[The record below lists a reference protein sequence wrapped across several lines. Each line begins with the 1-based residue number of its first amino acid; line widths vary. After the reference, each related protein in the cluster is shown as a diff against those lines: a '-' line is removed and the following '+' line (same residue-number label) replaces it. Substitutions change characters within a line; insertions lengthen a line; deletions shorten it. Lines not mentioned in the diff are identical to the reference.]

1 MDAVE
6 KSVKSEKSVDWGKV
20 WEKLTDSNLFTA
32 GLFLIAL
39 LVYNNSVLNDKL
51 SDKIDPLKENQARL
65 EKKIDGVESRLEKQI
80 ESLKA
85 DMNRQFDQLMAKKIA
100 RK

>member
-1 MDAVE
+1 MDAVK

-32 GLFLIAL
+32 SLFLMAL
-39 LVYNNSVLNDKL
+39 LVYNNSILNDKL
-51 SDKIDPLKENQARL
+51 SDKIDPIEKRMDRMESRL
-65 EKKIDGVESRLEKQI
+65 EKKID
-80 ESLKA
+80 SLKE
-85 DMNRQFDQLMAKKIA
+85 DMNRQFDRLMSKKIA